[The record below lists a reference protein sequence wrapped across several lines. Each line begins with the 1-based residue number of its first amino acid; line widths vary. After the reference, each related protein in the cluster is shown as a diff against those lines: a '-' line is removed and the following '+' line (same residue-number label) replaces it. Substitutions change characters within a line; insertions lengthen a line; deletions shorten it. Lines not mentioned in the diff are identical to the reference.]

1 MITDVIPELEL
12 LVGPQPPV
20 PSLPPTETQNRFH
33 LTFQN
38 FVRVFTGSRHP
49 LVLFLDDLQWADA
62 ASLNLLH
69 LLMTASD
76 NHNLLVIGA
85 YRDNEMREAHP
96 LQLLMLDEVCKGRS
110 IVSHIA
116 IGPLGLLDVQ
126 QLIADTFKCT
136 PERAKSLAELVLAK
150 TDGNPFFINEFLKS
164 LHTEGLLTF
173 DAKHREWQWDVQHI
187 KVQDITDNVV
197 ELMAGRMQKLGGRT
211 QEALKFA
218 ACIGNQFD
226 LRTLTIVCEK
236 SPSKVA
242 ADLVA
247 AMMEGLIVPLSD
259 AHMLINLEAQGLDN
273 EVMAE
278 YKFAHD
284 RIQQAAY
291 SLIPQAEK
299 QAVHRRVGH
308 RLLQNLPTEDREQ
321 NIFDI
326 VNHLNAGRGLIEQQ
340 TEQEELATLN
350 LRAGKK
356 AKAAAAYEPAFALL
370 AGWSRAVAER
380 CLGAAV

>member
-1 MITDVIPELEL
+1 M
-12 LVGPQPPV
+12 
-20 PSLPPTETQNRFH
+20 
-33 LTFQN
+33 
-38 FVRVFTGSRHP
+38 FTGPRHP

-76 NHNLLVIGA
+76 NHNLLIIGA

-96 LQLLMLDEVCKGRS
+96 LQLYVGRDLQRQKYRFAYR
-110 IVSHIA
+110 HR
-116 IGPLGLLDVQ
+116 PLGLLDVQ
-126 QLIADTFKCT
+126 QLIADTLKCT

-197 ELMAGRMQKLGGRT
+197 ELMASRMQRLGGRT

-259 AHMLINLEAQGLDN
+259 AHMLINPEAQGLDN

-308 RLLQNLPTEDREQ
+308 GSYKICPQRTVSKIYLTLLT
-321 NIFDI
+321 
-326 VNHLNAGRGLIEQQ
+326 
-340 TEQEELATLN
+340 T
-350 LRAGKK
+350 
-356 AKAAAAYEPAFALL
+356 
-370 AGWSRAVAER
+370 
-380 CLGAAV
+380 